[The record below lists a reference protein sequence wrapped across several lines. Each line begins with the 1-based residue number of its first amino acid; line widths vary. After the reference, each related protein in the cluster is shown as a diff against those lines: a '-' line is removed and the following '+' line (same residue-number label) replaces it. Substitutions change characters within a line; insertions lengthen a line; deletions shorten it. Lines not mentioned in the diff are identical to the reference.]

1 MTPPRHGRIARAA
14 MALPLLLLIPP
25 LRHILEASML
35 THMLVEF
42 PLLFIAGWLAG
53 GWLTHHRLPAGLPA
67 VVDAHGLLGLALAS
81 CVGALWMI
89 PSMLDLSLLDA
100 SVQASKYASW
110 TLCGLL
116 FRSSWKRAGPVVS
129 AFFLGNTG
137 WMLAT
142 AGLLYQE
149 AQQRL
154 CVSYLLDEQLITGRG
169 LVALAILIGAFA
181 ITCLVAPQ
189 GWVFNPRDRGP
200 SRARAPAE

>member
-1 MTPPRHGRIARAA
+1 MTPPRHRRIARAA

-35 THMLVEF
+35 THMLIEF

-81 CVGALWMI
+81 SVGALWMI

-142 AGLLYQE
+142 AGHRDLIAWQDAGPQWRSQHVRHFDQACRLKPE
-149 AQQRL
+149 A
-154 CVSYLLDEQLITGRG
+154 TGFEVG
-169 LVALAILIGAFA
+169 GAYKEDF
-181 ITCLVAPQ
+181 
-189 GWVFNPRDRGP
+189 
-200 SRARAPAE
+200 S

>member
-1 MTPPRHGRIARAA
+1 

-35 THMLVEF
+35 THMLIEF

-67 VVDAHGLLGLALAS
+67 VADAHGLLGLALAS
-81 CVGALWMI
+81 SVGALWMI

-181 ITCLVAPQ
+181 VTCLVTPQ
-189 GWVFNPRDRGP
+189 GRVFNPRDRGP
-200 SRARAPAE
+200 SQARAPAE

>member
-1 MTPPRHGRIARAA
+1 

-42 PLLFIAGWLAG
+42 PLLFIAGGLAG

-81 CVGALWMI
+81 SVGALWMI

-181 ITCLVAPQ
+181 VTCLVTPQ
-189 GWVFNPRDRGP
+189 GRVFNPRDRGP
-200 SRARAPAE
+200 SQARAPAE